1 MAFTNEHTPYY
12 VVLHFDNFKE
22 IEKPKQQDLKK
33 SIHIVQRVVL

>member
-22 IEKPKQQDLKK
+22 IEKPKQPDLK
-33 SIHIVQRVVL
+33 